1 MNSNNKLIF
10 PRYFE
15 EYDKYCNKVYDKNFL
30 DICYDYN
37 LNNEQISS
45 LLNNKLLEILNKRI
59 INQLNKNICY
69 LLLVTR
75 NKIVI
80 SLLENDFIDYDDI
93 IKCIKFMPA
102 CLLKINSSI
111 LNDPL
116 FVLKLLNDKTVKN
129 LLLKN
134 IEYVPKEILFNE
146 KFVLNEKNIDIIYES
161 IKNDSSFDFSNLIL
175 YPEEI
180 LNNPKIRDLIIKNM
194 DCVIK
199 RIEVDQKFI
208 NHCPDFLINNK
219 DFLNKYLKVIDPK
232 IYDRLIKRIA
242 SIPEVQ
248 IKCNR
253 TKKVYLSDSIDRAGY
268 DINWKYDDDEVI
280 EFFTLKGDFPIKSRE
295 DYYKIYDKYLD
306 SKLSIHRFCLK
317 YGISSENGFKKF
329 LDRVKA
335 EGYYDN
341 KDISEL
347 HHITSTNFF
356 NMSKKE
362 IKRLLDNE
370 ITFEDFLS
378 NKNKNFKVSNIG
390 FYYKSVLYGD
400 EEKYKFSCII
410 LDYIDKN
417 PYFLSNKFIEFLSGD
432 NLNLAYNFKLY
443 VLSGLNGDRN
453 AIVKYD
459 VNKKYKII
467 ESLSKNWQKEDLYC
481 KYINK
486 DGNEYCVDDNIVE
499 QAIAYSNDHNY
510 YICLREMIYLCK
522 KITLGE
528 IVYKKEMEEQ
538 KEEMIDTIISLLED
552 AKTIEDYLNIMD
564 KEKTKILRK

>member
-1 MNSNNKLIF
+1 M
-10 PRYFE
+10 
-15 EYDKYCNKVYDKNFL
+15 
-30 DICYDYN
+30 
-37 LNNEQISS
+37 
-45 LLNNKLLEILNKRI
+45 
-59 INQLNKNICY
+59 
-69 LLLVTR
+69 
-75 NKIVI
+75 
-80 SLLENDFIDYDDI
+80 
-93 IKCIKFMPA
+93 
-102 CLLKINSSI
+102 
-111 LNDPL
+111 
-116 FVLKLLNDKTVKN
+116 
-129 LLLKN
+129 
-134 IEYVPKEILFNE
+134 
-146 KFVLNEKNIDIIYES
+146 
-161 IKNDSSFDFSNLIL
+161 
-175 YPEEI
+175 
-180 LNNPKIRDLIIKNM
+180 
-194 DCVIK
+194 
-199 RIEVDQKFI
+199 
-208 NHCPDFLINNK
+208 
-219 DFLNKYLKVIDPK
+219 
-232 IYDRLIKRIA
+232 
-242 SIPEVQ
+242 
-248 IKCNR
+248 
-253 TKKVYLSDSIDRAGY
+253 
-268 DINWKYDDDEVI
+268 
-280 EFFTLKGDFPIKSRE
+280 
-295 DYYKIYDKYLD
+295 
-306 SKLSIHRFCLK
+306 
-317 YGISSENGFKKF
+317 
-329 LDRVKA
+329 DRVKA

-390 FYYKSVLYGD
+390 FYYKNVLYGD

-417 PYFLSNKFIEFLSGD
+417 PYLISSDFIDFLRGD
-432 NLNLAYNFKLY
+432 NLNFAHNFKLY
-443 VLSGLNGDRN
+443 VLSSLNGDRN

-459 VNKKYKII
+459 ANKKYKII

-486 DGNEYCVDDNIVE
+486 DDNEYCVDDNIVE

-522 KITLGE
+522 KIALGE